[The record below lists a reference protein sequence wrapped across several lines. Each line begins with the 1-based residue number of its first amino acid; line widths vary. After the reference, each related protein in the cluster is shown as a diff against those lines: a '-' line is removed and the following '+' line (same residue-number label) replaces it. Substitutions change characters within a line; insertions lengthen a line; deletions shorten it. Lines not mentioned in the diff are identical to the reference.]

1 MRLFRIN
8 LIMEKKQVYESP
20 QMKAF
25 TVHLQGRCCEAVSN
39 TSGNSITRYS
49 GDRLGKDSF

>member
-1 MRLFRIN
+1 
-8 LIMEKKQVYESP
+8 MEKKQVYESP

-49 GDRLGKDSF
+49 GDRLEGGDIF